1 MLTNTTGVILAGG
14 KSSRMGGIDKG
25 LIDIVGNP
33 LVTYAI
39 RRMETQVSSILIS
52 ANRNSAKYGEYGYTV
67 IEDTAGEFYGPL
79 SGLLSAMQH
88 ADTEYILT
96 TPCDSPFLPEDY
108 AQRMYTAL
116 ENGNKICV
124 AQEGKLIQP
133 VFTLVSCSFAS
144 NLQDYLEQGHRKMA
158 AWILEQEP
166 STVDFA
172 NCKNMFFN
180 MNTPEDKLQLEHMIS
195 NPDHVN

>member
-1 MLTNTTGVILAGG
+1 MLTNTTGIILAGG
-14 KSSRMGGIDKG
+14 KSSRMEGIDKG
-25 LIDIVGNP
+25 LIDIAGNP

-39 RRMETQVSSILIS
+39 RRMEPQVSTILIS
-52 ANRNSAKYGEYGYTV
+52 ANRNSAKYEKYGYTI
-67 IEDTAGEFYGPL
+67 IEDTTGESYGPL

-96 TPCDSPFLPEDY
+96 APCDSPFLPEDY

-116 ENGNKICV
+116 DNGNKICV
-124 AQEGKLIQP
+124 AREENLIQP
-133 VFTLVSCSFAS
+133 VFTLVSCSFAPS
-144 NLQDYLEQGHRKMA
+144 LQDYLERGHRKMA
-158 AWILEQEP
+158 TWILEQKP
-166 STVDFA
+166 STVDFT